1 MDVNEVRDALHRIQ
15 MEYVE
20 MPEMKLTLRQTRRL
34 FNLSADACA
43 VALATLVDVG
53 FLVQSRDG
61 TFLRSDGMMRAEPKR
76 AALLPASRHA
86 RPTSAISSFPV

>member
-1 MDVNEVRDALHRIQ
+1 MDVKEVREALVRIQ

-20 MPEMKLTLRQTRRL
+20 MPEMKLTLLQTRRL
-34 FNLSADACA
+34 FNLTAEACA

-61 TFLRSDGMMRAEPKR
+61 AFLRSGGMSRPEPAGPALRRA
-76 AALLPASRHA
+76 S
-86 RPTSAISSFPV
+86 

>member
-1 MDVNEVRDALHRIQ
+1 MDVKEVREALHRIQ

-34 FNLSADACA
+34 FNLCADACA

-53 FLVQSRDG
+53 FLVQSQDG
-61 TFLRSDGMMRAEPKR
+61 AFLRSDGMFR
-76 AALLPASRHA
+76 AAAA
-86 RPTSAISSFPV
+86 RPALLQAS

>member
-1 MDVNEVRDALHRIQ
+1 MDVKEVRDALHRIQ

-20 MPEMKLTLRQTRRL
+20 MPEMKLTRRQTGRL
-34 FNLSADACA
+34 FNLSDDACS

-61 TFLRSDGMMRAEPKR
+61 AFLRSDGMRRAKPGPPAFLR
-76 AALLPASRHA
+76 AS
-86 RPTSAISSFPV
+86 

>member
-1 MDVNEVRDALHRIQ
+1 MDVKEIRDALHRIQ

-20 MPEMKLTLRQTRRL
+20 MPEMKLTMRQTGRL
-34 FNLSADACA
+34 FNLSADACS

-61 TFLRSDGMMRAEPKR
+61 AFLRSDGMLRAKTVPPAFLR
-76 AALLPASRHA
+76 AS
-86 RPTSAISSFPV
+86 

>member
-1 MDVNEVRDALHRIQ
+1 MDVKEVREALHRIQ
-15 MEYVE
+15 MEYLE

-61 TFLRSDGMMRAEPKR
+61 AFLRSDGMRAAPKR
-76 AALLPASRHA
+76 AALLQAS
-86 RPTSAISSFPV
+86 

>member
-1 MDVNEVRDALHRIQ
+1 

-34 FNLSADACA
+34 FNLSTDACA

-53 FLVQSRDG
+53 FLVQSREG
-61 TFLRSDGMMRAEPKR
+61 AFLRSGGMYRPEPVGPVLMRA
-76 AALLPASRHA
+76 S
-86 RPTSAISSFPV
+86 